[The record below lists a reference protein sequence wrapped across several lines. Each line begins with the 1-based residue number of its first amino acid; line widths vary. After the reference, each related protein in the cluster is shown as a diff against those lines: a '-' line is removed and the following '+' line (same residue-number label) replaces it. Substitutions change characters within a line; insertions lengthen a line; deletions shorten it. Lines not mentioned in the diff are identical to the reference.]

1 MTTMSGKRCVVTGG
15 NVGIGKETVRGL
27 ARAGAEVI
35 LACRDTA
42 KGEAARSEVVAS
54 VPGAKVE
61 VVRLDLAD
69 TGSIKAF
76 ATEVR
81 EMAPQLD
88 VLVNN
93 AGVWTRTRNT
103 TRDGFESTFGVNHLG
118 HFLLTHEL
126 RGLLEKSPAG
136 RVITVSS
143 ALHYRGKMAW
153 DDLMAER
160 SYDGPRAYNQS
171 KLANVL
177 FTAALARH
185 LTGTHITANCLH
197 PGVVATEL
205 AREYPKMVMKIVNL
219 FMLTPAQGAET
230 SLFLATSPTVAT
242 VTGKYFEKS
251 REKKPAALAL
261 DLTAQDRLWSLSEKL
276 LGLPSS

>member
-1 MTTMSGKRCVVTGG
+1 MTTMRGKRCVVTGG

-27 ARAGAEVI
+27 VQAGAEVI

-42 KGEAARSEVVAS
+42 KGEAARSEVIAS
-54 VPGAKVE
+54 VPGARVD

-69 TGSIKAF
+69 TGSIRAF
-76 ATEVR
+76 ATEVK
-81 EMAPQLD
+81 EMGPQLD

-93 AGVWTRTRNT
+93 AGVWTRTRGT

-136 RVITVSS
+136 RVVTVSS

-153 DDLMAER
+153 DDLMAEH
-160 SYDGPRAYNQS
+160 SFDGPRAYNQS

-177 FTAALARH
+177 FTNALARR
-185 LTGTHITANCLH
+185 LAGTRITANSLH

-205 AREYPKMVMKIVNL
+205 AREYPKFVMKIANL
-219 FMLTPAQGAET
+219 FMLTPAQGAAT
-230 SLFLATSPTVAT
+230 SLFLATSPEVAT
-242 VTGKYFEKS
+242 VSGKYFEKS
-251 REKKPAALAL
+251 REKKPSDLAL
-261 DLTAQDRLWSLSEKL
+261 DQASQDRLWSLSEKL
-276 LGLPSS
+276 LGISG